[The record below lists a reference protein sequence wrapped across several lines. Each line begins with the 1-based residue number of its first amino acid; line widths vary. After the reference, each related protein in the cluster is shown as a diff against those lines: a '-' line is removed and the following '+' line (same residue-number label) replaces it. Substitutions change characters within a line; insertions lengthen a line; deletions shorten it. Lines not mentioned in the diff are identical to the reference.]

1 MKKIVCGLFVLM
13 SISAVAVAQEIK
25 VVVNDDLIL
34 DYDIDARAE
43 MMSQM
48 MGVPVTENLKKEI
61 TEKLIEENIK
71 VRTAQ
76 KKGIDVSKEDVA
88 EGVSFLEKQNGM
100 QEGTLLK
107 VLEEKGVDKATLI
120 RQIEA
125 DIAWMKYIQSR
136 GEQAPVISDEEVLNR
151 QKKMEAELKQGSYLL
166 AEIYIPYGEDKAKA
180 LEKTQ
185 ALFGRIVA
193 GESFPEIAKEN
204 SSGKT
209 ASMSGDMGW
218 VPFGTLEKAVED
230 VLKQMHAGQMSKPI
244 EGKNGYYLMLLRD
257 VRSPLDSTDVEVWN
271 ISQMLISKKDVPS
284 LQTTIQM
291 VGSSCEAFTKLASE
305 KGMKGSG
312 NLGDMVASRMPE
324 DLKVVLKTAEKN
336 KIIGPIDAQDFVL
349 YLMKCDEKTISVLP
363 SKEEI
368 KMQILSEKMEEI
380 SARILSE
387 FVRKAVVERR

>member
-1 MKKIVCGLFVLM
+1 MKKLM
-13 SISAVAVAQEIK
+13 CCLCVFMGISSVALAQEIK

-34 DYDIDARAE
+34 DYDIDARAQ

-88 EGVSFLEKQNGM
+88 EGIAFLEKQNGM

-107 VLEEKGVDKATLI
+107 VLEEKGVDTATLI

-136 GEQAPVISDEEVLNR
+136 GEQAPDISDEEISTR
-151 QKKMEAELKQGSYLL
+151 QKKMEKELKQGSYLL
-166 AEIYIPYGEDKAKA
+166 AEIYIPYGEDKVKA

-193 GESFPEIAKEN
+193 GESFPDIAKEA

-209 ASMSGDMGW
+209 ASVGGDMGW
-218 VPFGTLEKAVED
+218 VPFGTMEKAVED
-230 VLKQMHAGQMSKPI
+230 VLQQMHAGQMSKPI
-244 EGKNGYYLMLLRD
+244 EGEKGYYLMLLRD
-257 VRSPLDSTDVEVWN
+257 VRTPLDSTDVDVWN
-271 ISQMLISKKDVPS
+271 ISQMLISKKDLSS
-284 LQTTIQM
+284 LQTTVQM
-291 VGSSCEAFTKLASE
+291 VGSSCDAFTKLATE
-305 KGMKGSG
+305 KGMSGSV

-324 DLKVVLKTAEKN
+324 DLKGILKTAEKN

-363 SKEEI
+363 PKEEI
-368 KMQILSEKMEEI
+368 KMQIISEKMEEI

-387 FVRKAVVERR
+387 FVKKAVVERR

>member
-1 MKKIVCGLFVLM
+1 MG
-13 SISAVAVAQEIK
+13 ISSVALAQEIK

-34 DYDIDARAE
+34 DYDIDARAQ

-61 TEKLIEENIK
+61 TEKLIEENVK

-76 KKGIDVSKEDVA
+76 RKGIEVSKEDVA
-88 EGVSFLEKQNGM
+88 EGVAFLEKQNGM
-100 QEGTLLK
+100 KEGTLLK
-107 VLEEKGVDKATLI
+107 VLEEKGIDTTTLI

-136 GEQAPVISDEEVLNR
+136 GEQAPVISDKEVSER
-151 QKKMEAELKQGSYLL
+151 QKKMEDELKQGSYLL
-166 AEIYIPYGEDKAKA
+166 AEIYIPYGKDKAES

-193 GESFPEIAKEN
+193 GESFPEIAKEA
-204 SSGKT
+204 SQGKT
-209 ASMSGDMGW
+209 ASMGGDMGW
-218 VPFGTLEKAVED
+218 VPFGDLDKAVED
-230 VLKQMHAGQMSKPI
+230 VLKLMKPGQLSKPI
-244 EGKNGYYLMLLRD
+244 EGEKGYYLMLLRD
-257 VRSPLDSTDVEVWN
+257 IRTPLDSTDVEVWN
-271 ISQMLISKKDVPS
+271 ISQMLIPEKEHSS

-291 VGSSCEAFTKLASE
+291 VGNSCDAFTKLATE
-305 KGMKGSG
+305 KGMNGSG
-312 NLGDMVASRMPE
+312 NLGDMVVSRMPE
-324 DLKVVLKTAEKN
+324 DLKGILNTTEKN
-336 KIIGPIDAQDFVL
+336 KIVGPIDAQGFVL

-380 SARILSE
+380 SARILDD
-387 FVRKAVVERR
+387 FIG

>member
-1 MKKIVCGLFVLM
+1 MKKLM
-13 SISAVAVAQEIK
+13 CCLCVFMGISSVALAQEIK

-34 DYDIDARAE
+34 DYDIDARAQ

-88 EGVSFLEKQNGM
+88 EGIAFLEKQNGM

-107 VLEEKGVDKATLI
+107 VLEEKGVDTATLI

-136 GEQAPVISDEEVLNR
+136 GEQAPVISDEEISTR
-151 QKKMEAELKQGSYLL
+151 QKKMEKELKQGSYLL
-166 AEIYIPYGEDKAKA
+166 AEIYIPYGEDKVKA

-193 GESFPEIAKEN
+193 GESFPDIAKEA

-209 ASMSGDMGW
+209 ASVGGDMGW
-218 VPFGTLEKAVED
+218 VPFGTMEKAVED
-230 VLKQMHAGQMSKPI
+230 VLQQMHAGQMSKPI
-244 EGKNGYYLMLLRD
+244 EGEKGYYLMLLRD
-257 VRSPLDSTDVEVWN
+257 VRTPLDSTDVDVWN
-271 ISQMLISKKDVPS
+271 ISQMLISKKDLSS
-284 LQTTIQM
+284 LQTTVQM
-291 VGSSCEAFTKLASE
+291 VGSSCDAFTKLATE
-305 KGMKGSG
+305 KGMSGSG

-324 DLKVVLKTAEKN
+324 DLKGILKTAEKN

-363 SKEEI
+363 PKEEI

-387 FVRKAVVERR
+387 FVKKAVVERR